1 MEDLNNKS
9 TEKLESSIM
18 EKLKNYINNCWSW
31 STSIDPSSS
40 ASSYTCS
47 YTSNSANSITSNNS
61 NNSNIAKNYLNS
73 QLNTVNTT
81 SNVSGFNTSASGYYD
96 ITSDEYTWDVLGG
109 KLSLDTEAM
118 EKIIEKTLDRDE
130 DLYPIVEKY
139 LIKQIKKIMDN
150 PDKIVQKILENK
162 DTTIKKLEEEVEN
175 LKRLVKQQ
183 GTIIEEIR
191 NRQIFDERRLPDDY
205 GGYYD
210 GNKIWYGGYKYDP
223 NNVTCT
229 YKSYD
234 SGNYWKNIN

>member
-1 MEDLNNKS
+1 MEELNNNS
-9 TEKLESSIM
+9 TERSESSIM
-18 EKLKNYINNCWSW
+18 EKLKNYIKNYW

-40 ASSYTCS
+40 ASSYTS
-47 YTSNSANSITSNNS
+47 TSVTPNNS
-61 NNSNIAKNYLNS
+61 NNAQKYLNS
-73 QLNTVNTT
+73 QLNSNKLNTIKPIT
-81 SNVSGFNTSASGYYD
+81 NVSGFNPAATSGYCD
-96 ITSDEYTWDVLGG
+96 VTGVSSGDEYTWDVLGG
-109 KLSLDTEAM
+109 KFALDTETM

-139 LIKQIKKIMDN
+139 LINHLEKIMDN
-150 PDKIVQKILENK
+150 PDKIVQKLLENK
-162 DTTIKKLEEEVEN
+162 DTKIKELEEEVEN
-175 LKRLVKQQ
+175 LKQLVKQQ

-191 NRQIFDERRLPDDY
+191 NRLIFDERKLPDDY

>member
-1 MEDLNNKS
+1 MEELNNNS
-9 TEKLESSIM
+9 TEKSESSIM
-18 EKLKNYINNCWSW
+18 EKLKNYIKNYW

-47 YTSNSANSITSNNS
+47 YTSNSANSTTPNNS
-61 NNSNIAKNYLNS
+61 SNKLNS
-73 QLNTVNTT
+73 INTIT
-81 SNVSGFNTSASGYYD
+81 NVSGFSTATSGYCD
-96 ITSDEYTWDVLGG
+96 VTGASSSDEYTWDVLGG
-109 KLSLDTEAM
+109 KFALDTETM

-139 LIKQIKKIMDN
+139 LINHLEKIMDN
-150 PDKIVQKILENK
+150 PDKIVQKLLENK
-162 DTTIKKLEEEVEN
+162 DTKIKELEEEVEN
-175 LKRLVKQQ
+175 LKQLVKQQ
-183 GTIIEEIR
+183 GTIIEEIH
-191 NRQIFDERRLPDDY
+191 NRLIFDERKLPDDY